1 MLAIIVVVA
10 SLIAAICIVN
20 WLYRVF
26 VSIMG
31 ADTMFFSVK
40 TKLIWY
46 FVVWGLVYGVVGK
59 LLGIA

>member
-1 MLAIIVVVA
+1 MLAIIVLVVT
-10 SLIAAICIVN
+10 LIAAICIVN
-20 WLYRVF
+20 WLYRLF
-26 VSIMG
+26 VSILG

-46 FVVWGLVYGVVGK
+46 FVVWMLIYGMIGK